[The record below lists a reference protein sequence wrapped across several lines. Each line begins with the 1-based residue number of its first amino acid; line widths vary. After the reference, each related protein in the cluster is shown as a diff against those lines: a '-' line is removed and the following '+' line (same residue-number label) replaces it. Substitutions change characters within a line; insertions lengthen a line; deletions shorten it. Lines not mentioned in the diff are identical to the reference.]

1 MDSLKK
7 LVRNIIPHSL
17 LRGVEQTFRLSRGL
31 FWQVRYGFPAK
42 GAHVIAVTGTN
53 GKTTTA
59 NYINEVLKAGGF
71 KTALFTTALIEVAGE
86 SEPNKTHF
94 TLVKQSIVQQFFS
107 RAKQADVDWVILEV
121 TSHAIDQHRI
131 QGVPV
136 ELAVF
141 TNLSQDHLDYHKTME
156 EYAGVK
162 ARLFGGEFSPKDCI
176 LNADDEWYPFFRDHA
191 TGTVLGYGRAK
202 NAALSLK
209 KHTSNASGSKVTTEY
224 NGKEFSFTTMLR
236 GEFNVYNA
244 LAAAAVG
251 LALYIEPKFIAKG
264 IENLKA
270 VPGRME
276 SVDAGQNFSVL
287 VDFAYTPDALEK
299 ALVALKET
307 SKGKVA
313 IVFGAT
319 GDRDK
324 TKRAPMGEVVA
335 KHADRIYLTDDETY
349 TENPE
354 AIRNAVYEGIKL
366 AKGTKKTHVIADRR
380 EAIKQAFKDAKAG
393 DTILLAGIGH
403 ETERNMGGKQLEWD
417 EREVAHA
424 ILTELV

>member
-7 LVRNIIPHSL
+7 LVRNIVPHSL
-17 LRGVEQTFRLSRGL
+17 LRGVEQGFRLSRGL
-31 FWQVRYGFPAK
+31 FWQIRYGFPAK
-42 GAHVIAVTGTN
+42 GAHVVAVTGTN

-71 KTALFTTALIEVAGE
+71 KTALFTTALIEVAGK

-94 TLVKQSIVQQFFS
+94 TLVKQSIVQQFFA
-107 RAKQADVDWVILEV
+107 RAKRADVDWVILEV

-162 ARLFGGEFSPKDCI
+162 ARLFGGDFSPKDCI
-176 LNADDEWYPFFRDHA
+176 LNADDEWYSFFRDHA
-191 TGTVLGYGRAK
+191 TGTVLSYGKADT
-202 NAALSLK
+202 AALKLK
-209 KHTSNASGSKVTTEY
+209 KHTSNAHGSKVTTEY
-224 NGKEFSFTTMLR
+224 NGKEFSFSTSLR

-244 LAAAAVG
+244 LAAAGVG
-251 LALYIEPKFIAKG
+251 LALYIDPKFIAKG

-276 SVDAGQNFSVL
+276 SIDVGQSFSVL
-287 VDFAYTPDALEK
+287 VDFAYTPDALKK
-299 ALVALKET
+299 ALQALQET
-307 SKGKVA
+307 TEGKVG

-324 TKRAPMGEVVA
+324 SKRGPMGEVVA

-349 TENPE
+349 SEDPE
-354 AIRNAVYEGIKL
+354 AIRDAVYEGIK
-366 AKGTKKTHVIADRR
+366 AGKGTKKTHVVSDRR
-380 EAIKQAFKDAKAG
+380 KAIEQAFKDAKAG

-403 ETERNMGGKQLEWD
+403 ETERNMGGKQVPWD
-417 EREVAHA
+417 EREIARE
-424 ILTELV
+424 ILTKV